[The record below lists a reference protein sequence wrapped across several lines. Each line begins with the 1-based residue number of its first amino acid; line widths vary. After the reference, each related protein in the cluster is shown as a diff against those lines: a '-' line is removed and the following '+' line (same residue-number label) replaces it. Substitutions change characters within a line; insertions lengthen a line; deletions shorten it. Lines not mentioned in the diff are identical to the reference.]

1 MGASTSDQVASI
13 KAQFKALQE
22 ELQSASGKTKGVVG
36 TINKMIN
43 MVESEIEPAIK
54 QAHNDD
60 QEVLNTKMNDVKVR
74 NGGFIEEEKE
84 LQQDAND
91 VRDLIDKEQAASK
104 TWEDQSKTFT
114 GAQTDYLAKFGQQTD
129 TCCQRDN
136 AAVMDIQTVPAY
148 AECDYKDQA
157 NSGGCAARAKEDVS
171 NAVKGTFSSGLKKY
185 RELRTSCNTATT
197 ELNTADTKTQQAFHK
212 CGSDKRAAQ
221 AAAKLAASEQKR
233 VQKRWDT
240 ATSKYSRE
248 YDSLMN
254 KYNGEKAKVKKNEKD
269 RKAETEAIA
278 EIKCMLLKYKKSHVF
293 DDSTHQSCKDA
304 YTYTGEVDIGYPDVI
319 KKIVPKLK
327 EFEKQTDDSAYEST
341 CNTRADS
348 PAFSCPVKKPNPVP
362 VCKKN
367 PQPAAPAHKF
377 HKGPWNGEVEAK
389 CWKLKAGQRSP
400 GVRGP
405 KSAATDCTTYT
416 WKKIAPKAC
425 SSSCHSKAYTSTG
438 GHECYAD
445 GVKYSK
451 SGHVSH
457 WRKRVSDSK
466 CGKKPAAPTQHC
478 RAGRKC
484 YAWKKIN
491 PPACR
496 SSCHSSAYT
505 STGSVQCR
513 KDGSHVVSNSYCNR
527 HVGGKPSA
535 PTKHCRAGK
544 KCYSWVRSNPPRCSS
559 HCGSHAY
566 WAHGQVY
573 CRNHH
578 GHTVSNSYC
587 NRHAGGKPSNKSNYC
602 HAGPSKSWRIIKHN
616 HECDVNHNEHKLGV
630 ASSWHQCAQMCQND
644 HKCRSHGT
652 FIYGKGWK
660 RGHCWSEGISP
671 HGCHRWERDKYDFY
685 GYTC

>member
-1 MGASTSDQVASI
+1 MG
-13 KAQFKALQE
+13 
-22 ELQSASGKTKGVVG
+22 
-36 TINKMIN
+36 
-43 MVESEIEPAIK
+43 
-54 QAHNDD
+54 
-60 QEVLNTKMNDVKVR
+60 
-74 NGGFIEEEKE
+74 
-84 LQQDAND
+84 
-91 VRDLIDKEQAASK
+91 
-104 TWEDQSKTFT
+104 
-114 GAQTDYLAKFGQQTD
+114 
-129 TCCQRDN
+129 
-136 AAVMDIQTVPAY
+136 
-148 AECDYKDQA
+148 
-157 NSGGCAARAKEDVS
+157 
-171 NAVKGTFSSGLKKY
+171 
-185 RELRTSCNTATT
+185 
-197 ELNTADTKTQQAFHK
+197 
-212 CGSDKRAAQ
+212 
-221 AAAKLAASEQKR
+221 
-233 VQKRWDT
+233 
-240 ATSKYSRE
+240 
-248 YDSLMN
+248 
-254 KYNGEKAKVKKNEKD
+254 
-269 RKAETEAIA
+269 
-278 EIKCMLLKYKKSHVF
+278 
-293 DDSTHQSCKDA
+293 
-304 YTYTGEVDIGYPDVI
+304 
-319 KKIVPKLK
+319 

-348 PAFSCPVKKPNPVP
+348 PAFICPVKKPNPVP

-425 SSSCHSKAYTSTG
+425 SSSCHSK
-438 GHECYAD
+438 
-445 GVKYSK
+445 
-451 SGHVSH
+451 
-457 WRKRVSDSK
+457 
-466 CGKKPAAPTQHC
+466 
-478 RAGRKC
+478 
-484 YAWKKIN
+484 
-491 PPACR
+491 
-496 SSCHSSAYT
+496 AYT

-587 NRHAGGKPSNKSNYC
+587 NRHAGGKPPNKSNYC

-671 HGCHRWERDKYDFY
+671 HGC
-685 GYTC
+685 